1 MNIKGKEDTY
11 LIYDSIHNAQ
21 DISVTAREILYT
33 FAKENKMFL
42 TPMAV
47 FLSTSY

>member
-21 DISVTAREILYT
+21 DISVTARERYPLHIC
-33 FAKENKMFL
+33 
-42 TPMAV
+42 
-47 FLSTSY
+47 